1 MVMKIPAQITAGDSA
16 TWRDDA
22 FVSATGRQLDSSAY
36 TLVYLLRGPSN
47 LDLTAVVDGRG
58 WITTLPVNQLIVPG
72 EHSVTARLTSST
84 ERLTVGA
91 GRISVLADLTQLN
104 AGGEYRSKAEIELA
118 QVDAAIK
125 GSRVE
130 SYKIGSREA
139 KKYPIA
145 ELLLIR
151 NLLMAQVKNERAS
164 RDIANG
170 LGNPSNLMV
179 RFR

>member
-1 MVMKIPAQITAGDSA
+1 MKIPAQITSGDSA
-16 TWRDDA
+16 TWKDDI
-22 FVSATGRQLDSSAY
+22 FVSSTGQILDSSAY
-36 TLVYLLRGPSN
+36 TLVYLFRGPST
-47 LDLTAVVDGRG
+47 LDLTAVADGRG
-58 WITTLPVNQLIVPG
+58 WITTLAKNSLLVPG
-72 EHSVTARLTSST
+72 EHSVTARLTSDS
-84 ERLTVGA
+84 ERLTVGV
-91 GRISVLADLTQLN
+91 GRISVLTDLTQLN
-104 AGGEYRSKAEIELA
+104 AGGEYRSSAEIQLA

-139 KKYPIA
+139 KKYSIA
-145 ELLLIR
+145 ELMLIR
-151 NLLMAQVKNERAS
+151 NLLMSQVKNERAS